1 VTRSKRNILLLGA
14 GLLIGGLL
22 ALPVLEQLHAWRTA
36 RQMAR
41 HDALIREHAAAAELP
56 YELVRAVVEA
66 ESGGDPR
73 AESELGAKGLM
84 QIMPLTEQD
93 VLARNPDLAGR
104 AGNLA
109 DPAYNLA
116 VGTTYLRHLH
126 KRFGGDRTLMLT
138 AYHMGP
144 TRVAKLLKRH
154 PGLTPTQLLKR
165 HAGPKT
171 RAYVAQVLRRAAEL
185 DREADP
191 PPNRGPSAEASSSGA

>member
-1 VTRSKRNILLLGA
+1 VSRTKRNILLLA
-14 GLLIGGLL
+14 VGLVLGGLL
-22 ALPVLEQLHAWRTA
+22 ALPVMEQLHGWRIA

-41 HDALIREHAAAAELP
+41 HDALIREHAAAAGLA

-73 AESELGAKGLM
+73 AESELGARGLM

-93 VLARNPDLAGR
+93 VLQRNPALAERVGDLSEP
-104 AGNLA
+104 
-109 DPAYNLA
+109 DYNLA
-116 VGTTYLRHLH
+116 VGTAYLRQLH
-126 KRFGGDRTLMLT
+126 ERFGGDRTLMLT

-154 PGLTPTQLLKR
+154 PGLTPKQLLER

-171 RAYVAQVLRRAAEL
+171 RAYVARVLRRAAAL
-185 DREADP
+185 GRKADP
-191 PPNRGPSAEASSSGA
+191 PGDRSSSPAGE